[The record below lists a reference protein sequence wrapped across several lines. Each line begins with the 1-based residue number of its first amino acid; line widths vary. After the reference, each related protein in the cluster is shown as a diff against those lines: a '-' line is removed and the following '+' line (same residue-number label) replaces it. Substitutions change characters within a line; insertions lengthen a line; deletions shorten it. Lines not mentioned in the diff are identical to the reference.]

1 MTDRRD
7 IIIREIAN
15 ELHISTEEVKNVT
28 IVRSG
33 DFYETRFMTD
43 WMMYDCFVDD
53 STFEVT
59 GIDSRPL
66 PVSSM
71 LTGNMETITAVS

>member
-1 MTDRRD
+1 MTDKRD
-7 IIIREIAN
+7 IIIRAVAN

-33 DFYETRFMTD
+33 NFYETRFMTD

-66 PVSSM
+66 PINSM
-71 LTGNMETITAVS
+71 LTGNLETITAVS

>member
-1 MTDRRD
+1 MTDKRD
-7 IIIREIAN
+7 IIIRAIAN

-33 DFYETRFMTD
+33 EFYETRFMTD
-43 WMMYDCFVDD
+43 WMIYDCFVDD

-59 GIDSRPL
+59 GIDSRP
-66 PVSSM
+66 VTISRM
-71 LTGNMETITAVS
+71 LTGNLEKITAVS